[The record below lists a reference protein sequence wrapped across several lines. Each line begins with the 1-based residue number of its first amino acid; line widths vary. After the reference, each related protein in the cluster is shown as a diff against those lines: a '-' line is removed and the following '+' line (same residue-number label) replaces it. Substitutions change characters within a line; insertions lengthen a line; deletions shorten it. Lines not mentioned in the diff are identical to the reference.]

1 MKYSEK
7 KTNSLKEGEGV
18 RLLNFDGGREVP
30 LSSFEGSP
38 GDPLLNLKVV
48 PGPTFKV
55 WVGSQGPEVPGPVV
69 LVPLLHHAGFK
80 LHPVSLKPGYHIQC
94 I

>member
-48 PGPTFKV
+48 AGPTFKV
-55 WVGSQGPEVPGPVV
+55 
-69 LVPLLHHAGFK
+69 
-80 LHPVSLKPGYHIQC
+80 
-94 I
+94 

>member
-18 RLLNFDGGREVP
+18 RLLYFDGGRGVP

-38 GDPLLNLKVV
+38 GDPLLNLRVV

-55 WVGSQGPEVPGPVV
+55 
-69 LVPLLHHAGFK
+69 
-80 LHPVSLKPGYHIQC
+80 
-94 I
+94 

>member
-18 RLLNFDGGREVP
+18 RLLNFDGGRGVP

-48 PGPTFKV
+48 AGPTFKV
-55 WVGSQGPEVPGPVV
+55 
-69 LVPLLHHAGFK
+69 
-80 LHPVSLKPGYHIQC
+80 
-94 I
+94 

>member
-7 KTNSLKEGEGV
+7 KTNSLKEGEGI

-55 WVGSQGPEVPGPVV
+55 WVGSRVPRFRV
-69 LVPLLHHAGFK
+69 LWSWSHFYTM
-80 LHPVSLKPGYHIQC
+80 PGLNYIQFL
-94 I
+94 

>member
-48 PGPTFKV
+48 AGPTFKV
-55 WVGSQGPEVPGPVV
+55 WVGSRVPGPRVPRFRV
-69 LVPLLHHAGFK
+69 LWSWFHFYTM
-80 LHPVSLKPGYHIQC
+80 PGLNYIQFL
-94 I
+94 